1 MGTNQEA
8 AQAVMTNQEVAQQV
22 LWLPGLSGQR
32 ARWGG
37 AGEAGLSSSALPEAV
52 GRQHRKMLT
61 AAYLLFITNY
71 AQRLLLYQ

>member
-1 MGTNQEA
+1 MTNQEA
-8 AQAVMTNQEVAQQV
+8 ARAGAMVARV
-22 LWLPGLSGQR
+22 AR
-32 ARWGG
+32 VAARWGG

-61 AAYLLFITNY
+61 AAYRLFITNY